1 MGQNRKPQNKPK
13 HLQST
18 DFAKY
23 NIAEKGHYFIQQMVS
38 KKSECTCTNEGKWT
52 LVPYQ
57 FQNSIQNILKTY
69 TGDL

>member
-1 MGQNRKPQNKPK
+1 MGQNTKSKNKPK

-23 NIAEKGHYFIQQMVS
+23 NLAEKGHYFIQQMVS
-38 KKSECTCTNEGKWT
+38 KKNECLYTKEGKWT

-57 FQNSIQNILKTY
+57 IQNSIQNILKTY